1 MLVPSLFPKQAP
13 RPWAG
18 KLTRPSCLHLT
29 EPGLKCLRGHHI
41 LEDHQRAVQILLF
54 GERSCPFPEHES
66 MLNTEHAIRAKP
78 LDTISRSLC
87 FLRKLYLFFKFLFG
101 IGVRMINNTA
111 IVSGGRQRD
120 SAIH

>member
-1 MLVPSLFPKQAP
+1 
-13 RPWAG
+13 
-18 KLTRPSCLHLT
+18 
-29 EPGLKCLRGHHI
+29 
-41 LEDHQRAVQILLF
+41 
-54 GERSCPFPEHES
+54 

-101 IGVRMINNTA
+101 IGVRLINNTA